1 MIIWFYENQTKSEC
15 NVQFLPVVFSGSPPT
30 KIVRQPGGRSRVVG
44 GGALG
49 LGGNSVHDLQ

>member
-1 MIIWFYENQTKSEC
+1 
-15 NVQFLPVVFSGSPPT
+15 VVFSGSPPT

-44 GGALG
+44 GGAFG